1 MKITKKDIMTMIG
14 SALLTGA
21 LLNVNACTKEKDDD
35 EDEDTEE
42 TEEAVAALTIKLDAD
57 CEGEPCM

>member
-21 LLNVNACTKEKDDD
+21 LLNVNACSKKEDDD
-35 EDEDTEE
+35 EEDDTEE
-42 TEEAVAALTIKLDAD
+42 TEAVAALTIKLEAN